1 MIALRRTKWGHGLLL
16 VQAVLSEEGSG
27 GSEVKSLECHSVR
40 FSSSFRIV
48 SKEAACQMLG
58 AMPILGRVF
67 LAIDEGSLG
76 STLEHF

>member
-1 MIALRRTKWGHGLLL
+1 M
-16 VQAVLSEEGSG
+16 
-27 GSEVKSLECHSVR
+27 KSLERHSVR

-48 SKEAACQMLG
+48 PKEAACQMLG

>member
-1 MIALRRTKWGHGLLL
+1 MGLCWCRQCSRRK
-16 VQAVLSEEGSG
+16 VLG
-27 GSEVKSLECHSVR
+27 GTEVKSLEHHSVR
-40 FSSSFRIV
+40 FSSSFWTV
-48 SKEAACQMLG
+48 LKEAACQMLG